1 MNKKLW
7 AIFALAGIA
16 TVVVMAWATSV
27 YSPQTGADS
36 SERNWLFSLTSDSG
50 TLQPN
55 ADGSYELT
63 LNGTD
68 ESIIAFTDRPYRD
81 SSVSSLS
88 RAVQVW
94 PQVFADAAP
103 NAVLVEHN
111 SDGASDSFVVE
122 LTKPQLID
130 ASTLK
135 FHAVVLAPNVISVGA
150 KNLVNKAY
158 ATPPATFDAVSL
170 FIDDVTTTTTNFPP
184 MAICMSKSG
193 SEITPPGSVL
203 ASSES
208 TSFDNACTS
217 AGGWVERT
225 AGVHG
230 TYP

>member
-135 FHAVVLAPNVISVGA
+135 FHAVVLAPNVTSVGA

-184 MAICMSKSG
+184 MSICMTKSG
-193 SEITPPGSVL
+193 QEITPPGSVPT
-203 ASSES
+203 SSES
-208 TSFDNACTS
+208 GGFDDACKN
-217 AGGWVERT
+217 AGGTVDHT
-225 AGVHG
+225 AGIHN